1 MTLEQ
6 LALEQH
12 KAIHGR
18 NPSGQKAADASARL
32 NKWAKNTYGVV
43 PNGTIS
49 LASETQKEYSAYVNG
64 VKK

>member
-6 LALEQH
+6 LAFDQH
-12 KAIHGR
+12 LALHGR
-18 NPSGQKAADASARL
+18 NPSQKKAADTSARL

-64 VKK
+64 VRK

>member
-6 LALEQH
+6 LAFEQH
-12 KAIHGR
+12 IALHGR
-18 NPSGQKAADASARL
+18 NPSPKKAAATSARL
-32 NKWAKNTYGVV
+32 NNWARNTYGVV

-49 LASETQKEYSAYVNG
+49 LASENQKEYSAYVNG